1 MPELLS
7 TLVPGGQFV
16 MVAIPDEQVGIPS
29 TSTLCFKIL
38 SDRSINS
45 SLIRPHREGNLVR
58 RKLAVGG
65 LLIFSPPP
73 SLTFVVN

>member
-29 TSTLCFKIL
+29 TSTLCSKIL
-38 SDRSINS
+38 SDRFIDS
-45 SLIRPHREGNLVR
+45 SFN
-58 RKLAVGG
+58 
-65 LLIFSPPP
+65 
-73 SLTFVVN
+73 

>member
-29 TSTLCFKIL
+29 TSMLCSKIS
-38 SDRSINS
+38 SDLFID
-45 SLIRPHREGNLVR
+45 SLYH
-58 RKLAVGG
+58 
-65 LLIFSPPP
+65 
-73 SLTFVVN
+73 